1 MLYHFAR
8 RLRNT
13 ALKVSQSVSRAMPSP
28 ADSRPSPVASTKV
41 VYEPGL
47 MVDAGVS

>member
-1 MLYHFAR
+1 MSSG
-8 RLRNT
+8 T
-13 ALKVSQSVSRAMPSP
+13 ALAVNHLRERVEPVE
-28 ADSRPSPVASTKV
+28 VASTKV

>member
-1 MLYHFAR
+1 MTQQMLSACPPSSTAHAKDFGSR
-8 RLRNT
+8 WFRNDV
-13 ALKVSQSVSRAMPSP
+13 A
-28 ADSRPSPVASTKV
+28 VASTKV

>member
-1 MLYHFAR
+1 LAAARSTR
-8 RLRNT
+8 RLPNQR
-13 ALKVSQSVSRAMPSP
+13 Q
-28 ADSRPSPVASTKV
+28 VASTKV